1 MKTLRG
7 GCSSAL
13 HNGIVRRELSLLVT
27 SVSTPLLLVLSAH
40 DLSCCPRPARVIRQ
54 PRTKNGQN
62 SRRETAHCPVPSA
75 LTDLILLRQSAL
87 QRWRGEPK
95 LKRLTWPQRRR
106 GVDLSCTCVSECP
119 VASACRFLSRQRL
132 PGLQTLRLIQPAILH
147 CFPFADRR
155 QLAVPRKPSPP
166 SSPSVEMRRHLLT
179 SPHRHFL
186 QESWQRQGE
195 GSLAGMAGF
204 LPILVRR
211 SGDSKAQRPH
221 LATPTDA

>member
-1 MKTLRG
+1 MPSTVGAHRPHPPQAV
-7 GCSSAL
+7 SFTAL
-13 HNGIVRRELSLLVT
+13 AGRAQAQASHLAPT
-27 SVSTPLLLVLSAH
+27 ST
-40 DLSCCPRPARVIRQ
+40 
-54 PRTKNGQN
+54 
-62 SRRETAHCPVPSA
+62 
-75 LTDLILLRQSAL
+75 
-87 QRWRGEPK
+87 
-95 LKRLTWPQRRR
+95 RRR
-106 GVDLSCTCVSECP
+106 PQLHVRVRVPRRFRVPLPVSPTPAWLADCQTDP
-119 VASACRFLSRQRL
+119 ACL
-132 PGLQTLRLIQPAILH
+132 PSLFPSSHPLQP
-147 CFPFADRR
+147 
-155 QLAVPRKPSPP
+155 AVPRKPSPP